1 MSATPR
7 ATIPRVPRSGTSA
20 PTAGEASGIMYDL
33 RKPRPSNATE
43 VIVVWPPLSA
53 PCALHYDQHGDNS
66 TTATTSSRCVSDDH
80 PRMRAANS
88 CRAIRSRRGFTLS
101 RALRTMASTSP
112 PGGVIGRASADG
124 RSASMRLPA
133 WVGCLVKTVYGPDN
147 VLAQLSTTS
156 PARTLQA
163 QVDPD
168 ITGTGTG
175 PTTSESTPPALPPV
189 PPGPLRTSVPDGA
202 LTVTGAPGCR
212 RYRRTVC

>member
-1 MSATPR
+1 M
-7 ATIPRVPRSGTSA
+7 
-20 PTAGEASGIMYDL
+20 EW
-33 RKPRPSNATE
+33 E
-43 VIVVWPPLSA
+43 
-53 PCALHYDQHGDNS
+53 
-66 TTATTSSRCVSDDH
+66 
-80 PRMRAANS
+80 
-88 CRAIRSRRGFTLS
+88 
-101 RALRTMASTSP
+101 
-112 PGGVIGRASADG
+112 VIGRASADG

-163 QVDPD
+163 RVDPD

-212 RYRRTVC
+212 RCRSTVPKSVPR